1 MRVGTRYISHDYWRW
16 PMFATVAWYL
26 AANYCITV
34 RVYDKEKHILVAIA
48 PRLLVL
54 ASLSIEIES

>member
-1 MRVGTRYISHDYWRW
+1 
-16 PMFATVAWYL
+16 MFATVAWYL